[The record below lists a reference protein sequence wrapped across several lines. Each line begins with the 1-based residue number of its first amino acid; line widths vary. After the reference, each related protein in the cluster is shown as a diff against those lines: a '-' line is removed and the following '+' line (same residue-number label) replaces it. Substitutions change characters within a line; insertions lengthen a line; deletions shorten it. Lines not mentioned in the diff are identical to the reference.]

1 MISSGMYLIL
11 SEHDLQ
17 LVFTFFF
24 FITAIIKAINMFPEK
39 AFFEIVTVFSHK
51 IGGKPVSLVL

>member
-17 LVFTFFF
+17 LVFTFFYYSHY
-24 FITAIIKAINMFPEK
+24 KSHKHVSRESV
-39 AFFEIVTVFSHK
+39 FEIVTVFSHK

>member
-17 LVFTFFF
+17 LVFTFF

>member
-1 MISSGMYLIL
+1 MISSDMYLIL

-17 LVFTFFF
+17 LVFTFF

>member
-1 MISSGMYLIL
+1 MISSGMLLIL

-17 LVFTFFF
+17 LVFTF